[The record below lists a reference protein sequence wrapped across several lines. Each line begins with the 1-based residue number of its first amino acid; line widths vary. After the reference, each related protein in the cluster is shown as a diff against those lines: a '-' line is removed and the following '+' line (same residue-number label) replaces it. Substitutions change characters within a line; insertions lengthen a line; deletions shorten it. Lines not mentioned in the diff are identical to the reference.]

1 VAVSRRET
9 TLRCISTILGTP
21 SLGGKVNSFAG
32 KFERKILING
42 QEIMGIHF
50 KAPSG
55 RHSYVAMTESLQ
67 ISCQKEND
75 RHQTGHSIPASPIG
89 EVDRWLN

>member
-1 VAVSRRET
+1 MAVSRRET
-9 TLRCISTILGTP
+9 TLRCISTVLSTP

-32 KFERKILING
+32 KFERKILIKDG

-55 RHSYVAMTESLQ
+55 RHSYVAMTESLRT
-67 ISCQKEND
+67 SCQKEND

-89 EVDRWLN
+89 EVDR